1 LLNILLSLERTT
13 RHRSRSKLHPQIV
26 RLPPTMGSPMIRSRF
41 ARTFAL
47 VLATTVA
54 LSCSDY
60 SPTAP
65 TAPTAS
71 IAAPTQAAD
80 GLIGD
85 LLGVVTH
92 LLGSVLKII
101 GFRSDPNGIP
111 VTAIKWAPS
120 HTNQTRSV
128 SASIGYNGGSLAI
141 PGSDFTIT
149 FPKGALNQSTWIT
162 ITSDGSGYVSY
173 DMKPHGLKF
182 AKPVIVTQ
190 RLSNTSVYK
199 TSAALN
205 AACAYF
211 STDPLDLSG
220 ILKALEIETTIIYSA
235 PNSGQL
241 VPEIE
246 TWQLNH
252 FSRYMLAS
260 G

>member
-1 LLNILLSLERTT
+1 
-13 RHRSRSKLHPQIV
+13 
-26 RLPPTMGSPMIRSRF
+26 MIRSRF
-41 ARTFAL
+41 VRTFSL
-47 VLATTVA
+47 VLATAVA

-65 TAPTAS
+65 TAP

-85 LLGVVTH
+85 LLGIVVN
-92 LLGSVLKII
+92 LLGTIIKVI
-101 GFRSDPNGIP
+101 GFQSDPNGIP
-111 VTAIKWAPS
+111 VTAIKWAPT
-120 HTNQTRSV
+120 HVNQTRSV
-128 SASIGYNGGSLAI
+128 SASIGYGGGTLAI

-149 FPKGALNQSTWIT
+149 FPKGALSQSTWIT

-173 DMKPHGLKF
+173 DMKPHGLRF
-182 AKPVIVTQ
+182 AKPVLVTQ
-190 RLSNTSVYK
+190 RLDNTTVYK
-199 TSAALN
+199 TAAALN

-211 STDPLDLSG
+211 STDPLNLSG
-220 ILKALEIETTIIYSA
+220 ILKALEIETTTIYSA
-235 PNSGQL
+235 PNSGSL

>member
-1 LLNILLSLERTT
+1 MDS
-13 RHRSRSKLHPQIV
+13 S
-26 RLPPTMGSPMIRSRF
+26 MIRSRF
-41 ARTFAL
+41 VRTFAL

-65 TAPTAS
+65 AAS
-71 IAAPTQAAD
+71 IAAPTQAQD

-85 LLGVVTH
+85 LLGLVVN
-92 LLGSVLKII
+92 LLGTVLHVI
-101 GFRSDPNGIP
+101 GFQSDPNGIP
-111 VTAIKWAPS
+111 VTAIKWAPT
-120 HTNQTRSV
+120 HVNQTRTV
-128 SASIGYNGGSLAI
+128 SGSIGYNGGSLAI
-141 PGSDFTIT
+141 PGSDFTIV
-149 FPKGALNQSTWIT
+149 FPKGALSTTTWIS
-162 ITSDGSGYVSY
+162 ITSDGNGYVSY

-182 AKPVIVTQ
+182 AKPVVAYQ
-190 RLSNTSVYK
+190 RLNNTAVYK
-199 TSAALN
+199 TPTALN

-211 STDPLDLSG
+211 STDPLNLSG
-220 ILKALEIETTIIYSA
+220 VLKALEIETTIIYSA
-235 PNSGQL
+235 PNSGSL

>member
-1 LLNILLSLERTT
+1 MN
-13 RHRSRSKLHPQIV
+13 
-26 RLPPTMGSPMIRSRF
+26 RSRF

-65 TAPTAS
+65 
-71 IAAPTQAAD
+71 IAAPTQAEN

-85 LLGVVTH
+85 LLGVVTN
-92 LLGSVLKII
+92 LLGTVLRVI
-101 GFRSDPNGIP
+101 GFQTDPNGIP
-111 VTAIKWAPS
+111 VTAVAWAPT
-120 HTNQTRSV
+120 HINQTRSV
-128 SASIGYNGGSLAI
+128 SANIGYDGGSLAI

-149 FPKGALNQSTWIT
+149 FPRGALYQSTWIT
-162 ITSDGSGYVSY
+162 ITSDSSGYVSY

-190 RLSNTSVYK
+190 RLNNTAVYK
-199 TSAALN
+199 TPVAINSF
-205 AACAYF
+205 CAYF
-211 STDPLDLSG
+211 STDLLDLSG
-220 ILKALEIETTIIYSA
+220 ILKALEIETTTIFSA
-235 PNSGQL
+235 PNSGSL
-241 VPEIE
+241 VPEVE